1 MATIQRIIA
10 RTHPVLKKGY
20 AQIEVIGTDL
30 PGDGMSLSL
39 FRSDRKEFLGSQDR
53 GAPAVD
59 PDQSAKY
66 AWQTDEGALAPVEV
80 SGGGERLFITL
91 GKNVVVHMDQQS
103 IYSVSIR
110 QNGVTVGPD
119 RAVPWRDVAP
129 VDPKERGDILSKA
142 ALQTAPPPPPPP
154 VKVVE
159 ASPVP
164 VPEKKEETQP
174 PPEPE
179 VKTSPR
185 WLIPALGALALLVV
199 AGGVWYVLSQD
210 RPENAPVTAEAPAAA
225 APAAP
230 VEPGLDSYLSR
241 PPEEIVAEAQRRR
254 DKSRID
260 EALFL
265 LRAAGDKGYAEAQ
278 RQMAQIHDPTNL
290 TPGRTTQHAQ
300 PDVEK
305 AYGYYRQ
312 AIGKGSEA
320 ARADLARLRVT
331 VERGAAQGDAAAA
344 RLLQRWAE

>member
-10 RTHPVLKKGY
+10 RTHPVLKKGH
-20 AQIEVIGTDL
+20 AQIEVIGADL
-30 PGDGMSLSL
+30 PGEGMSLSL
-39 FRSDRKEFLGSQDR
+39 FRSDRKEFLGPQER
-53 GAPAVD
+53 GVPATD

-66 AWQTDEGALAPVEV
+66 AWQTDEGVLAPVEV
-80 SGGGERLFITL
+80 SGGGDRLFITL

-110 QNGVTVGPD
+110 QNGVPLGPD

-142 ALQTAPPPPPPP
+142 AVQAPAPPPPRPPGKP
-154 VKVVE
+154 VE
-159 ASPVP
+159 GPTVP
-164 VPEKKEETQP
+164 KPPEKEERTP
-174 PPEPE
+174 PPEPDSRATP
-179 VKTSPR
+179 K
-185 WLIPALGALALLVV
+185 WLVPALVVLALLVA
-199 AGGVWYVLSQD
+199 AGGAWYVLSKDQ
-210 RPENAPVTAEAPAAA
+210 PQTGPVVVEAPPAL
-225 APAAP
+225 APA
-230 VEPGLDSYLSR
+230 EPGLDSYLSR
-241 PPEEIVAEAQRRR
+241 SPEEIVAEAQRRR

-265 LRAAGDKGYAEAQ
+265 LRAAGDKGHAEAQ
-278 RQMAQIHDPTNL
+278 RQMAQIYDPTNL

-312 AIGKGSEA
+312 AIGKGNEA

-331 VERGAAQGDAAAA
+331 VERSAAQGDAAAA